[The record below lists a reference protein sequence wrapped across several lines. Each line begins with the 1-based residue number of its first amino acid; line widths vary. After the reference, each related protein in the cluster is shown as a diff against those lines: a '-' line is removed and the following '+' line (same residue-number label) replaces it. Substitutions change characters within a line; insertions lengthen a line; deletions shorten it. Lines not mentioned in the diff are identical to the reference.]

1 MNMQSNL
8 RRILQAIFIA
18 GLSIFTLPTK
28 RRSADHG
35 HEGQEN
41 QHKHALKNQSKRKKE
56 KNHEH
61 KESQRTTKKRAY
73 ETILMCRPNRI
84 LLV

>member
-1 MNMQSNL
+1 MISQSKL
-8 RRILQAIFIA
+8 HRRLSAWLIA
-18 GLSIFTLPTK
+18 LISIFALPTK

-61 KESQRTTKKRAY
+61 KE
-73 ETILMCRPNRI
+73 P
-84 LLV
+84 